1 MPLAKNRCCWPSFAA
16 KIASLRIKCSWLLDF
31 TFFASEQFELKCVGY
46 RLELSFLFH
55 CFWQLALMTKLE
67 SEFRKSA
74 SNWRKF
80 FRVTLHLAFCDPTFH
95 LTCMS
100 SIIHTTTKF
109 WNRLNRTDNFFYLEK
124 LIFLYMISTICSRK
138 VQSLNL
144 NSYSVFIKQTV
155 WNYFSWTLCE

>member
-1 MPLAKNRCCWPSFAA
+1 MKVIVNILPLAKNRCCWPSFAA

-138 VQSLNL
+138 VQFLNQKSEFL
-144 NSYSVFIKQTV
+144 
-155 WNYFSWTLCE
+155 